1 MSDSEPETLKQG
13 LLKSA
18 NRKTE
23 YTIILVGE
31 TGVGK
36 TSVLSLIANVLAGR
50 RPDEYIDVYDKGNEE
65 GGPQSKSQTNTA
77 KVYEFKSRN
86 EFTLRILDTPGLAD
100 TRGLATDELHKASI
114 AKAIQEHI
122 DTVNGVLILANG
134 TVPRLGVATDY
145 ALHALSSIFPRSLSD
160 NISLMFTNVP
170 SPLSWNFDQ
179 ASLPDVLH
187 KSEQFLLDN
196 PVAMQKKYN
205 ELKDKKMPKTTLKQ
219 MRDAIKQGETKTLD
233 MLAYLFDWLDKC
245 SAQPTKDILALYE
258 QSQTIEKSIQNA
270 LARMN
275 QANTKRSELEKIIR
289 DIDKADL
296 VSGI

>member
-1 MSDSEPETLKQG
+1 
-13 LLKSA
+13 
-18 NRKTE
+18 
-23 YTIILVGE
+23 
-31 TGVGK
+31 
-36 TSVLSLIANVLAGR
+36 
-50 RPDEYIDVYDKGNEE
+50 
-65 GGPQSKSQTNTA
+65 
-77 KVYEFKSRN
+77 
-86 EFTLRILDTPGLAD
+86 
-100 TRGLATDELHKASI
+100 
-114 AKAIQEHI
+114 
-122 DTVNGVLILANG
+122 
-134 TVPRLGVATDY
+134 
-145 ALHALSSIFPRSLSD
+145 
-160 NISLMFTNVP
+160 
-170 SPLSWNFDQ
+170 
-179 ASLPDVLH
+179 
-187 KSEQFLLDN
+187 
-196 PVAMQKKYN
+196 MQKKYN